1 MRNLQTNSWDRRTDT
16 EEETIIQKLIWV
28 FFGGGGWCG
37 GREKEKNILE
47 KFVHVK
53 KLLPDSTHGL

>member
-1 MRNLQTNSWDRRTDT
+1 MG
-16 EEETIIQKLIWV
+16 

-53 KLLPDSTHGL
+53 NLLPDSTQGL